1 MAGEWRAD
9 PGGQFDYR
17 WWDGTAWT
25 DQVSA
30 GGVVQTA
37 PLPATGAAPAPAPP
51 PAASG
56 HPFGGVSGD
65 LVDGAYAE
73 HEGDAVANQN
83 RKMLRVRL
91 SEPILARQGSMV
103 AYQGAV
109 SFDFQGAGG
118 AAKWLKKTFTGEGL
132 PLMKVSGTGDVFL
145 ADQAYDVHLLHLDGG
160 GLSVN
165 GRNIL
170 AFSER
175 LDMSIER
182 IQGAGMLSGGL
193 YNTTLRGSGWVAIT
207 TDGAPVVLDAS
218 AGNTHVDSDA
228 VVAWTAGLTTSVK
241 SSFKATALIGRG
253 SGEVAQIAFAGN
265 GHVIVQPSEGQIVGT
280 GQDSGGSGLGKL
292 LGG

>member
-1 MAGEWRAD
+1 MAGEWRPD
-9 PGGQFDYR
+9 PGGQFDHR
-17 WWDGTAWT
+17 WWDGSAWT

-37 PLPATGAAPAPAPP
+37 PLPAGSATPAPP
-51 PAASG
+51 APGVSAD
-56 HPFGGVSGD
+56 PFGGVSGD

-73 HEGDAVANQN
+73 NEGAAVANQN
-83 RKMLRVRL
+83 AKMLRVRL

-109 SFDFQGAGG
+109 TFDFQGAGG
-118 AAKWLKKTFTGEGL
+118 AAKWLKKAVTGEGL
-132 PLMKVSGTGDVFL
+132 PLMKVGGTGDVFL
-145 ADQAYDVHLLHLDGG
+145 ADQAYDVHLLHLNGG

-170 AFSER
+170 AFSSA
-175 LDMSIER
+175 LDMNIER

-193 YNTTLRGSGWVAIT
+193 YNTTLRGTGWVAIT
-207 TDGAPVVLDAS
+207 TDGAPVVLDTS
-218 AGNTHVDSDA
+218 GGGTHVDSDA
-228 VVAWTAGLTTSVK
+228 VVAWTAGLTTAVK

-253 SGEVAQIAFAGN
+253 SGELAQIAFTGN

-280 GQDSGGSGLGKL
+280 GQDSGSSGLGKL

>member
-1 MAGEWRAD
+1 MAGEWRPD
-9 PGGQFDYR
+9 PGGQFDHR
-17 WWDGTAWT
+17 WWDGAAWT
-25 DQVSA
+25 DQVSV
-30 GGVVQTA
+30 GGVAQTA
-37 PLPATGAAPAPAPP
+37 PLPATGAPP
-51 PAASG
+51 PPVPGASG
-56 HPFGGVSGD
+56 DSFGGVSGD
-65 LVDGAYAE
+65 LVDGAFAE
-73 HEGDAVANQN
+73 NEGVPVANQN

-91 SEPILARQGSMV
+91 SDPILARQGSMV

-109 SFDFQGAGG
+109 TFDFQGAGG

-145 ADQAYDVHLLHLDGG
+145 ADQAYDVHLLQLNGG

-170 AFSER
+170 AFSDS

-193 YNTTLRGSGWVAIT
+193 YNTTLRGTGWVAIT

-218 AGNTHVDSDA
+218 GGNTHVDSDA

-253 SGEVAQIAFAGN
+253 SGEIAQIAFAGN

-280 GQDSGGSGLGKL
+280 GQDSGSSGLGKL